1 MKGEFIMNANQINAR
16 FEALFNNMK
25 ARNAAQFSKDN
36 DITLSLLFKH
46 EKAVKGGMVKLTAQ
60 QFDDYIANV
69 VNTEAG
75 SDKTKFVA
83 VKVNVKIAR
92 MLAAIGQQAIAML
105 DEYSQTIIA
114 NALHNKGKIFSKS
127 ALVCLSKD
135 IEYSEF
141 ETSQILK
148 NRMRKAATT
157 ASTQRSSSR
166 EMLRILDLAEC
177 TKGAKGD
184 DITLTDK
191 GVKLLSPLFGIA
203 IDETVSDTE

>member
-1 MKGEFIMNANQINAR
+1 MKANQVNAR
-16 FEALFNNMK
+16 FEALFNNIK
-25 ARNAAQFSKDN
+25 ARNSAQISRDN
-36 DITLSLLFKH
+36 DIALSLIFKN
-46 EKAVKGGMVKLTAQ
+46 EEAVKGGMLKFTTALI
-60 QFDDYIANV
+60 DDYVANAIKH
-69 VNTEAG
+69 EAG
-75 SDKTKFVA
+75 ADRTKFVA
-83 VKVNVKIAR
+83 VKANVKIIRA
-92 MLAAIGQQAIAML
+92 LISLGQNAITAL

-135 IEYSEF
+135 IEFSEF
-141 ETSQILK
+141 ETTQILK
-148 NRMRKAATT
+148 NRMRKAAST

-166 EMLRILDLAEC
+166 EMLRILDLADC

-203 IDETVSDTE
+203 IAEEPQTDSE

>member
-1 MKGEFIMNANQINAR
+1 MKANQTAQR

-25 ARNAAQFSKDN
+25 ARNAAQLSKDN
-36 DITLSLLFKH
+36 DITLSLLFKN
-46 EKAVKGGMVKLTAQ
+46 EEMVKAGMQKFTATLI
-60 QFDDYIANV
+60 DEYIANA
-69 VNTEAG
+69 VNHEAG
-75 SDKTKFVA
+75 TDRTKFVA
-83 VKVNVKIAR
+83 VKVNVKLVR
-92 MLAAIGQQAIAML
+92 MLVALGQNAINAI

-135 IEYSEF
+135 IEFGEL

-148 NRMRKAATT
+148 NRMRKAAST

-166 EMLRILDLAEC
+166 EMLRILELADC

-203 IDETVSDTE
+203 IDDDALTDSE